1 MQASTTDILIKGLYM
16 KIRDVVT
23 TTVKGLWG
31 TDYATPEDGVA
42 VIKTNNM
49 SYEGVIDY
57 SDICYR
63 NIEVEKAQKNF
74 LKHGDILAEK
84 SGGTKTHTVGYVSYF
99 DGQSDKF
106 VCNNFILVI
115 RPNVQK
121 IKSKFLFYQMRY
133 MYENGIFA
141 DCYNR
146 TTGIQNLQVNSY
158 LSKDIKVFSEAKQE
172 SVVSLLDSIIFE
184 IDNLKKRV
192 FSLGELVKS
201 RFIEMFGHYF
211 EDVRYFVKV
220 GDIATAT
227 IGLTYKPDNVTD
239 EGIIVLRSGNI
250 QNAELCLSDDIVR
263 VSNIKIKEDKFV
275 RENDILMCSR
285 NGSARLVGKCCLI
298 PKLNE
303 QMSYGAFMTVIRSRY
318 PYFLNGFF
326 NSTYFLQQLTGTQTA
341 SVNQITTGML
351 NGYTVIKPSDTEEN
365 EFAEFVKLIDKSK
378 FIVQQQIKDLQ
389 ELLDSKMDEY
399 FR

>member
-1 MQASTTDILIKGLYM
+1 MEERKIKDLVS
-16 KIRDVVT
+16 KELKVF
-23 TTVKGLWG
+23 WG
-31 TDYATPEDGVA
+31 DAPANGISGDKLTS
-42 VIKTNNM
+42 VIKTNNL
-49 SYEGVIDY
+49 SYEGKITY
-57 SDICYR
+57 SSIALR
-63 NIEVEKAQKNF
+63 NIDQSKI
-74 LKHGDILAEK
+74 GDNYLNQGDLLIEK
-84 SGGTKTHTVGYVSYF
+84 SGGTKTHSVGYVNYF
-99 DGQSDKF
+99 EGENQKY
-106 VCNNFILVI
+106 VANNFILAI
-115 RPNVQK
+115 RPNPQLVLPK
-121 IKSKFLFYQMRY
+121 YLFYGIRHS
-133 MYENGIFA
+133 YENGVYA
-141 DCYNR
+141 DCFNK
-146 TTGIQNLQVNSY
+146 TTGIQNLKKDAY
-158 LSKDIKVFSEAKQE
+158 LSKNISFRDTEEQKVIVSE
-172 SVVSLLDSIIFE
+172 LDSIDFLIT
-184 IDNLKKRV
+184 LKRKA
-192 FSLGELVKS
+192 LENMNELVKS

-263 VSNIKIKEDKFV
+263 VSNIRIKEDKFV

-303 QMSYGAFMTVIRSRY
+303 QMSYGAFMTVIRSKY

-351 NGYTVIKPSDTEEN
+351 NSYTVIKPSDTEEN

-378 FIVQQQIKDLQ
+378 FVVQQQIKDLQ
-389 ELLDSKMDEY
+389 ELLDKKMDEY
-399 FR
+399 FSE

>member
-1 MQASTTDILIKGLYM
+1 MSILKIKDLTEQ
-16 KIRDVVT
+16 IRGVSYKPSDVVT
-23 TTVKGLWG
+23 SDIGLPILRANNIKDNSLSFDDLVFIKPEKVSKKQLLQNGDIVICASSGSKELVGKAGVFCNNDTYSFGAFCKAVRVKRIDGIDS
-31 TDYATPEDGVA
+31 DYVRLYFSSKYYRECIALSSKGSNINN
-42 VIKTNNM
+42 IKT
-49 SYEGVIDY
+49 E
-57 SDICYR
+57 
-63 NIEVEKAQKNF
+63 NIEELN
-74 LKHGDILAEK
+74 INIPSIE
-84 SGGTKTHTVGYVSYF
+84 
-99 DGQSDKF
+99 
-106 VCNNFILVI
+106 
-115 RPNVQK
+115 
-121 IKSKFLFYQMRY
+121 
-133 MYENGIFA
+133 E
-141 DCYNR
+141 
-146 TTGIQNLQVNSY
+146 QNT
-158 LSKDIKVFSEAKQE
+158 A
-172 SVVSLLDSIIFE
+172 VSLLNALISA
-184 IDNLKKRV
+184 IDNKKQEL
-192 FSLGELVKS
+192 FSLDELVKS

>member
-1 MQASTTDILIKGLYM
+1 MNYTILQNYVKFVRNGANIKQTKSCTSGLPITRIETLANGVFNYDKFGYANILDEKYADYYLQDGDVLLSHINSAKYIGRSVLYRQNNVKKIIHGMNLLCIRFSTGKYLPEFFVWYCKSKRAKLYFEENTKHAVNQASITSTAIKEMPIPNIDIS
-16 KIRDVVT
+16 T
-23 TTVKGLWG
+23 
-31 TDYATPEDGVA
+31 
-42 VIKTNNM
+42 
-49 SYEGVIDY
+49 
-57 SDICYR
+57 
-63 NIEVEKAQKNF
+63 QKSISN
-74 LKHGDILAEK
+74 K
-84 SGGTKTHTVGYVSYF
+84 
-99 DGQSDKF
+99 
-106 VCNNFILVI
+106 
-115 RPNVQK
+115 
-121 IKSKFLFYQMRY
+121 
-133 MYENGIFA
+133 
-141 DCYNR
+141 
-146 TTGIQNLQVNSY
+146 
-158 LSKDIKVFSEAKQE
+158 
-172 SVVSLLDSIIFE
+172 LDSINNAIQTKQK
-184 IDNLKKRV
+184 ILL
-192 FSLGELVKS
+192 SLDELVKS

-211 EDVRYFVKV
+211 EDSRYFVKV

-303 QMSYGAFMTVIRSRY
+303 QMSYGAFMTVIRSKY

-351 NGYTVIKPSDTEEN
+351 NGYTVIKPRETEEN
-365 EFAEFVKLIDKSK
+365 QFAEFVKLIDKSK
-378 FIVQQQIKDLQ
+378 FIVQEQIKDLQ

>member
-1 MQASTTDILIKGLYM
+1 MNYIKQ
-16 KIRDVVT
+16 KVT
-23 TTVKGLWG
+23 
-31 TDYATPEDGVA
+31 
-42 VIKTNNM
+42 
-49 SYEGVIDY
+49 
-57 SDICYR
+57 R
-63 NIEVEKAQKNF
+63 
-74 LKHGDILAEK
+74 K
-84 SGGTKTHTVGYVSYF
+84 SGF
-99 DGQSDKF
+99 F
-106 VCNNFILVI
+106 VVVI
-115 RPNVQK
+115 
-121 IKSKFLFYQMRY
+121 I
-133 MYENGIFA
+133 
-141 DCYNR
+141 
-146 TTGIQNLQVNSY
+146 
-158 LSKDIKVFSEAKQE
+158 
-172 SVVSLLDSIIFE
+172 
-184 IDNLKKRV
+184 
-192 FSLGELVKS
+192 KS

-211 EDVRYFVKV
+211 EDSRYFVKV

-303 QMSYGAFMTVIRSRY
+303 QMSYGAFMTVIRSKY

-326 NSTYFLQQLTGTQTA
+326 NSSYFLQQLTGTQTA

-351 NGYTVIKPSDTEEN
+351 SGYTVIKPKDTEES

-378 FIVQQQIKDLQ
+378 FVFH
-389 ELLDSKMDEY
+389 SKNFLCDIFTFSSSTIAY
-399 FR
+399 PSVVSIFVCPKRC

>member
-1 MQASTTDILIKGLYM
+1 M
-16 KIRDVVT
+16 K
-23 TTVKGLWG
+23 TVMTLKETCEFYNG
-31 TDYATPEDGVA
+31 TGFPTAYQG
-42 VIKTNNM
+42 KTAGK
-49 SYEGVIDY
+49 YPFYKV
-57 SDICYR
+57 
-63 NIEVEKAQKNF
+63 
-74 LKHGDILAEK
+74 GDI
-84 SGGTKTHTVGYVSYF
+84 S
-99 DGQSDKF
+99 
-106 VCNNFILVI
+106 
-115 RPNVQK
+115 RNVQ
-121 IKSKFLFYQMRY
+121 L
-133 MYENGIFA
+133 G
-141 DCYNR
+141 
-146 TTGIQNLQVNSY
+146 NSY
-158 LSKDIKVFSEAKQE
+158 LQECDNYVNDETLSQLRGVIVPANSIAFAKIGEALKLNRRTITSTPCLVDNNVIAIHPNEEILDVEYFYYFMKTVNMADYSSSTTVPSVKKSSLEKIVVPTPELNEQKRISSELNTLSVAIRSKKDELS
-172 SVVSLLDSIIFE
+172 SLD
-184 IDNLKKRV
+184 
-192 FSLGELVKS
+192 ELVKS

-211 EDVRYFVKV
+211 EDSRYFVKV

-303 QMSYGAFMTVIRSRY
+303 QMSYGAFMTVIRSKY

-351 NGYTVIKPSDTEEN
+351 NGYTVIKPRETEEN
-365 EFAEFVKLIDKSK
+365 QFAEFVKLIDKSK
-378 FIVQQQIKDLQ
+378 FVCH
-389 ELLDSKMDEY
+389 SKNFLCDIFTFSSSTIAY
-399 FR
+399 PSVVSIFVCPKRC